1 MNTSGQADLVVQYN
15 YNKSV
20 YDLEQNIKVA
30 VIMVFNQEVPPEYR
44 RIPNAVGTREFQIM
58 DSLQDILEQLGVIYG
73 PLSPTERIHME
84 NK

>member
-20 YDLEQNIKVA
+20 YDLEQSIKVA

-44 RIPNAVGTREFQIM
+44 RIPNAVGTREFQITN
-58 DSLQDILEQLGVIYG
+58 SPQDILTSSIESYIRTIIANGTNAHG
-73 PLSPTERIHME
+73 
-84 NK
+84 K